1 MYTINLVLTGQGF
14 SNWDPFISSTQL
26 FELGSSGQQT
36 SSSGIVSIPKPSETV
51 TIPSWIK
58 NNAEWWAEGDIDDK
72 TFAQGIEY
80 MIKEGIIIVPAT
92 SSGVAKDDVTI
103 PDWVRN
109 NAAWWAEGEID
120 DKAFANGLQYL
131 IKEGIISV

>member
-1 MYTINLVLTGQGF
+1 
-14 SNWDPFISSTQL
+14 
-26 FELGSSGQQT
+26 
-36 SSSGIVSIPKPSETV
+36 
-51 TIPSWIK
+51 
-58 NNAEWWAEGDIDDK
+58 
-72 TFAQGIEY
+72 

-109 NAAWWAEGEID
+109 NAAWWAEGKID

>member
-1 MYTINLVLTGQGF
+1 M
-14 SNWDPFISSTQL
+14 
-26 FELGSSGQQT
+26 
-36 SSSGIVSIPKPSETV
+36 
-51 TIPSWIK
+51 
-58 NNAEWWAEGDIDDK
+58 WAEGDIDDK

-80 MIKEGIIIVPAT
+80 MIKEGIIVVPAT

-103 PDWVRN
+103 PNWVRN
-109 NAAWWAEGEID
+109 NAAWWAEGKID